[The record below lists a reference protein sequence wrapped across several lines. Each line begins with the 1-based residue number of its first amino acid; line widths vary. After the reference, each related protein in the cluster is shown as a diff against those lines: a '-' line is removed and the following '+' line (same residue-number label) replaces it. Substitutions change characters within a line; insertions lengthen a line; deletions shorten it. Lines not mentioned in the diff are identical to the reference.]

1 MIWLVGPALGFASY
15 SVAVPRQKD
24 NESKAVW
31 AELLFL
37 AAGAFVLSMLV
48 LRAISISYLYMLP
61 GNAWLLWK
69 AMCKARTLERA
80 WLRILASV
88 ATILL
93 IPFIPTASLS
103 RSEDSRVGKGCA
115 RTCISRWPPAP

>member
-1 MIWLVGPALGFASY
+1 
-15 SVAVPRQKD
+15 
-24 NESKAVW
+24 
-31 AELLFL
+31 
-37 AAGAFVLSMLV
+37 MLV

-80 WLRILASV
+80 WLRIIASV

-93 IPFIPTASLS
+93 IPFIPTAYLS
-103 RSEDSRVGKGCA
+103 SILPTNAQQAPEDRRDRKSGEEGKRVSVREEIGGRRIIKKKKTHTTA
-115 RTCISRWPPAP
+115 QRQQDNNKTK

>member
-80 WLRILASV
+80 WLRIIASV
-88 ATILL
+88 ATI
-93 IPFIPTASLS
+93 
-103 RSEDSRVGKGCA
+103 RSEEHTSELQSLM
-115 RTCISRWPPAP
+115 RTSYAVFCLKKTIQQ